1 MANPWEMDLQVEGSK
16 MPWEMSLEGEPAGQY
31 KGMDIIKTTPDGGL
45 VLLHKPTGKMMF
57 MNQKAGFSSTDPQF
71 IEKVMA
77 GENPAALSR
86 QGMREDIAEQNIGT
100 ARFQK
105 FAEGQPFIGTWYDEA
120 LAPFQPDVAA
130 NMRALSSS
138 MEQARPIES
147 MALRTAGG
155 VAGSIPYAMA
165 APALPAVQA
174 LPALQRTAA
183 YTGIGA
189 ATGGLEGAISG
200 AGEDKMKEGAIGGFL
215 GGGAG
220 GLAAPLVGQG
230 IESVMKLAKRTDI
243 PNISRVLGI
252 SPEAA
257 MVIKTTFVEFGG
269 DLKSALRNIKLAGDR
284 GMIADADTATMV
296 LLDAAGASGG
306 KASSIVESAVRG
318 RAKAESADLGRT
330 LDTSL
335 APLPRATGGMPADV
349 QDLATDIAKST
360 SGARSDAYARAYG
373 SPIDYSAD
381 TGRAIE
387 EVMSRIPQ
395 SYLKPAIDI
404 ANEQMQIAGK
414 RNQQI
419 MADIADDGSVT
430 FREMPN
436 VEQLDEIKKAL
447 GTVAFGETDNF
458 GRPTAR
464 AITALGL
471 YRQLRDSITN
481 AVPAY
486 KEAMDIASDKIS
498 LDNALDVGEKLLAGR
513 ISVRDA
519 GRMLVGATE
528 SEKNMAKLGVRSYI
542 QEVTDKVKATVAS
555 PDVDINQLRKV
566 LTELSSDASKK
577 KLSILMGTKETQ
589 EMYKSLQRAN
599 AALALRAAVAANS
612 KTAIRQ
618 RVQDQVGQ
626 LTEMGVIQTALQG
639 KPASATQ
646 KAIQMVTGATDEY
659 GVETQ
664 KRVFTDIA
672 KALTGIQGKEAREA
686 VYLINK
692 AIKGQAE
699 LDATTYGKIMNLLL
713 DNITPMGTLTS
724 GQVGAEM
731 MQER

>member
-1 MANPWEMDLQVEGSK
+1 MANPWEMDLQVEGQ
-16 MPWEMSLEGEPAGQY
+16 MPWEMGLEGEPAGQY
-31 KGMDIIKTTPDGGL
+31 RGMDIIKTTPDGGM
-45 VLLHKPTGKMMF
+45 VLLHKPTGKTMF
-57 MNQKAGFSSTDPQF
+57 LNQQSGFSSTDPEF
-71 IEKVMA
+71 VEKVMA

-120 LAPFQPDVAA
+120 IAPFDPEAA
-130 NMRALSSS
+130 ARLRALSTS
-138 MEQARPIES
+138 MEQARPTES

-165 APALPAVQA
+165 APALPALQA
-174 LPALQRTAA
+174 LPAVQRGAA

-200 AGEDKMKEGAIGGFL
+200 AGEDKMREGAIGGAL
-215 GGGAG
+215 GGAVG
-220 GLAAPLVGQG
+220 GLASPLIGQG
-230 IESVMKLAKRTDI
+230 IESVAQLVKRTDI
-243 PNISRVLGI
+243 PNISRALGI

-257 MVIKTTFVEFGG
+257 MVIKTTFTEFGG
-269 DLKSALRNIKLAGDR
+269 DLKSALRNIKMAGER

-296 LLDAAGASGG
+296 LLDAAGAAGG
-306 KASSIVESAVRG
+306 KSSAIVESAVRG
-318 RAKAESADLGRT
+318 RAKAESAELGRT

-335 APLPRATGGMPADV
+335 APLPKATDGMPADV
-349 QDLATDIAKST
+349 TDLATDIAKTT
-360 SGARSDAYARAYG
+360 SASRAGAYTRAYNT
-373 SPIDYSAD
+373 PIDYSAD
-381 TGRAIE
+381 SGRAIE
-387 EVMSRIPQ
+387 SVISRIPQ

-419 MADIADDGSVT
+419 MADIAEDGSIT

-436 VEQLDEIKKAL
+436 VQQLDEIKKAL
-447 GTVAFGETDNF
+447 GTVAFGETDQF

-464 AITALGL
+464 AVSALTL
-471 YRQLRDSITN
+471 YRQLRDSISR
-481 AVPAY
+481 AVPNY
-486 KEAMDIASDKIS
+486 KKAMDISSDKIS

-519 GRMLVGATE
+519 GRMLSGATE

-542 QEVTDKVKATVAS
+542 QEVTDKVKASVAS

-566 LTELSSDASKK
+566 LSELSSDASKK
-577 KLSILMGTKETQ
+577 KLSILLGTKETQ
-589 EMYKSLQRAN
+589 ELYKNMQRAN

-612 KTAIRQ
+612 KTAVRQ
-618 RVQDQVGQ
+618 RVQEQVGQ
-626 LTEMGVIQTALQG
+626 LTDMGVLQTALQG
-639 KPASATQ
+639 KPAAATQ

-672 KALTGIQGKEAREA
+672 KALTGIQGREAREA

-699 LDATTYGKIMNLLL
+699 LDATSYGKIMNLLL